1 MAYIFVCFLQMTT
14 PYSLKIFLP
23 DGNPDGIK
31 TIEKSNWSGQGFVFP
46 RALISEATKRKE
58 LNRTGVYILKGD
70 DESSTFPKI
79 YIGEADPLSDR
90 LRIHALKKDFWTICY
105 TFSSKDESLN
115 KAHIQYIESRLV
127 RLASRGKRCTLEN
140 GNEPEE
146 PTLSEADR
154 ADAHLFLQEM
164 LLCFPIL
171 GLGMFTNV
179 DTAPST
185 SKTSEQPAPV
195 ATVGEELY
203 IDAKGVEATGV
214 QLTDGFMVKKGSS
227 ITSEL
232 TDSFPSTCR
241 EIRAELLKKEV
252 VVSEKGKLVFTQDF
266 VFNSPWASASV
277 ILGASRN
284 GLLCWRNKNGVTLSE
299 LQGKE

>member
-1 MAYIFVCFLQMTT
+1 MTT

-31 TIEKSNWSGQGFVFP
+31 TIEKTNWSGQGFVFP
-46 RALISEATKRKE
+46 RALMSEATKRKE

-70 DESSTFPKI
+70 DENSSFPKI
-79 YIGEADPLSDR
+79 YIGEADPLLER

-195 ATVGEELY
+195 SIVGEELY

-214 QLTDGFMVKKGSS
+214 QLADGFMVRKESGISGDE
-227 ITSEL
+227 TE
-232 TDSFPSTCR
+232 SFPQR
-241 EIRAELLKKEV
+241 YKEIREELIKKSV
-252 VVSEKGKLVFTQDF
+252 LINKSGQWIFAQDY
-266 VFNSPWASASV
+266 VFNSPSAAASV
-277 ILGASRN
+277 ILGSSRN
-284 GLLCWRNKNGVTLSE
+284 GLLRWKNKSGVTLGE
-299 LQGKE
+299 LQDK

>member
-1 MAYIFVCFLQMTT
+1 MTT

-46 RALISEATKRKE
+46 RALMSVATKRKE

-70 DESSTFPKI
+70 DENSSFPKI
-79 YIGEADPLSDR
+79 YIGEADPLLER
-90 LRIHALKKDFWTICY
+90 LRIHALKKDFWTTCY

-127 RLASRGKRCTLEN
+127 RLASRGKRCTFEN

-185 SKTSEQPAPV
+185 SKNSEQPAPV
-195 ATVGEELY
+195 SIVGDELY
-203 IDAKGVEATGV
+203 IDAKGIEAVGV
-214 QLTDGFMVKKGSS
+214 QLADGFMVKAGSGIS
-227 ITSEL
+227 CDETE
-232 TDSFPSTCR
+232 SFPQR
-241 EIRAELLKKEV
+241 YKEIREELIKKSV
-252 VVSEKGKLVFTQDF
+252 LINKSGQWIFAQDY
-266 VFNSPWASASV
+266 VFNSPSAAACV
-277 ILGASRN
+277 ILGSSRN
-284 GLLCWRNKNGVTLSE
+284 GLLRWKNKSGITLGE
-299 LQGKE
+299 LQDK